1 MLGKIAWKNM
11 VYRPLNTALC
21 VSLLLFGVGI
31 ISTLLVVQHQIEQKF
46 ERDLEGIDLV
56 IGAKGS
62 PLQLVLSAVYH
73 LDAPT
78 GNIKLSEARKIM
90 DNPLVAQAIPLAYG
104 DSYRG
109 YRIVGSTPD
118 YLIKY
123 RAQFAEGRP
132 FKRAMEAVIGANVAE
147 KTGLRKGATFLGTH
161 GEVAQ
166 GHVHDDHPY
175 TVVGVLEKTN
185 TVLDR
190 LVLTNIESVWQVHDD
205 AHGAPPP
212 TLATHREEGH
222 DHDAEHNHADG
233 HDHDAEH
240 NHEDGHDHD
249 AEHNHEDG
257 HDHDAEHNH
266 EDGHDHDAEHNHEDG
281 HDHAAEHNHEE
292 GHDHDAEH
300 NHEDGHDHDAEHN
313 HADGHDHAESSLDE
327 EELEITA
334 LLLQYKTKMSAIRMP
349 QLINEQTK
357 LQAVLPALEINRL
370 FYLLGIGTTTLQLI
384 AGGIVLMAG
393 FSIFFVLY
401 GRLRERQ
408 FELALMRSAGYRP
421 GHLFGLLILEG
432 LLLTAVGYLLG
443 WLLSRGGIYLINQRA
458 DSDFQFQ
465 FSSAWVPEEG
475 WLLMATLLLGIL
487 AAFLPAWRAM
497 RLDVSAILSKS

>member
-1 MLGKIAWKNM
+1 M

-222 DHDAEHNHADG
+222 DHDAEHNH
-233 HDHDAEH
+233 E
-240 NHEDGHDHD
+240 
-249 AEHNHEDG
+249 
-257 HDHDAEHNH
+257 
-266 EDGHDHDAEHNHEDG
+266 
-281 HDHAAEHNHEE
+281 
-292 GHDHDAEH
+292 
-300 NHEDGHDHDAEHN
+300 
-313 HADGHDHAESSLDE
+313 DGHDHAESSLDE

>member
-222 DHDAEHNHADG
+222 DHDAEHNH
-233 HDHDAEH
+233 E
-240 NHEDGHDHD
+240 
-249 AEHNHEDG
+249 
-257 HDHDAEHNH
+257 
-266 EDGHDHDAEHNHEDG
+266 
-281 HDHAAEHNHEE
+281 
-292 GHDHDAEH
+292 
-300 NHEDGHDHDAEHN
+300 
-313 HADGHDHAESSLDE
+313 DGHDHAESSLDE